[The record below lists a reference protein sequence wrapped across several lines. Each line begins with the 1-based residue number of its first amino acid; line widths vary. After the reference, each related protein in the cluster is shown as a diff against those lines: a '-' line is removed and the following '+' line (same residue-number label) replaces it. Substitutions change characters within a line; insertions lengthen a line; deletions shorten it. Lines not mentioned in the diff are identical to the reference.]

1 MQMPI
6 KKPVV
11 AINTLVFAKQL
22 REAGLNARQAEL
34 QSEATNEVLIEF
46 QDRHL
51 SDLVTKECLKAEIAE
66 VKAEFAEVKA
76 DISRVENE
84 LKADISRVESGLK
97 ADISRVENGLKAD
110 ISRVENGLEADI
122 SRVENGLKAQIA
134 DIKTDI
140 SRAESKLIKWGMGIF
155 IALVSAMAGLIKFL

>member
-22 REAGLNARQAEL
+22 REAGVNARQAEL

-76 DISRVENE
+76 DISRVEN
-84 LKADISRVESGLK
+84 
-97 ADISRVENGLKAD
+97 
-110 ISRVENGLEADI
+110 
-122 SRVENGLKAQIA
+122 GLKAQIA

>member
-84 LKADISRVESGLK
+84 LKADISRVESEVK
-97 ADISRVENGLKAD
+97 AEFAEVK
-110 ISRVENGLEADI
+110 ADI